1 MITLPV
7 TCNQI
12 IYAVMVVTFIIMI
25 WGANNVWYVQYKML
39 DGNAVYTI
47 SALLGGA
54 MFFCI
59 LLAKTTIWLDN
70 NVKCRCD
77 K

>member
-1 MITLPV
+1 MYTLPV

-12 IYAVMVVTFIIMI
+12 ICAVMVASFIIML
-25 WGANNVWYVQYKML
+25 WGANEVWYVQYKML
-39 DGNAVYTI
+39 DGNWLYTI

-54 MFFCI
+54 MFSCI
-59 LLAKTTIWLDN
+59 LLAKTAIWLDDN
-70 NVKCRCD
+70 IKCRCD